1 VLDLKPWLAKF
12 SYSIGLDVLYHI
24 TCAHVHLSCLLC
36 SAQVLDLKPWLAKF
50 SYSIGLDVLAA
61 NAMDDSR
68 DEQHPPTDRD
78 RAVFSML
85 FQRSAGA
92 EEKPDRVMWQ
102 VRMRAVE

>member
-1 VLDLKPWLAKF
+1 
-12 SYSIGLDVLYHI
+12 
-24 TCAHVHLSCLLC
+24 
-36 SAQVLDLKPWLAKF
+36 VLDLKPWLAKF

-68 DEQHPPTDRD
+68 DESHPKTDRD

-102 VRMRAVE
+102 VRIGHAIQALVLYPGV

>member
-1 VLDLKPWLAKF
+1 
-12 SYSIGLDVLYHI
+12 
-24 TCAHVHLSCLLC
+24 
-36 SAQVLDLKPWLAKF
+36 VLDLKPWLAKF

-61 NAMDDSR
+61 NAMDDGR
-68 DEQHPPTDRD
+68 AKARQKTDQD

-102 VRMRAVE
+102 VRLLHSVPLCCLALLLWPMLAGVGSPSSKGVLAA